1 MVSRV
6 VDPGVNMFEGVILY
20 GVSFRGEDKLNLL
33 VLAFWITD
41 FI

>member
-6 VDPGVNMFEGVILY
+6 VDPGVNMFEGVILC

-33 VLAFWITD
+33 VLDFWITD